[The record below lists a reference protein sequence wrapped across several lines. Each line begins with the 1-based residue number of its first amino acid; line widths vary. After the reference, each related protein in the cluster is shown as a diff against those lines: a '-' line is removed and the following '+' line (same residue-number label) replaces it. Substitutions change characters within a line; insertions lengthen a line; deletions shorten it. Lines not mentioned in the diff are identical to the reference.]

1 MKWLLLVVMLAFAS
15 TAHAGDDESGS
26 TSYRAVID
34 RVDLEPA
41 SVTGYRLRVYL
52 SALALQ
58 GQLLDLTDP
67 RSIKLYLGSS
77 VKKPPYALGTYDA
90 TDGDTAIV
98 VMVQASLDFTE
109 ALPLISDAIDRQLLA
124 NLGDRTQIAVLQ
136 YGAATPSGKLGSL
149 KTVRG
154 RLSLS
159 SDGSVAD
166 PMLLDT
172 LDRALGLLRRAKSK
186 PEGRPLR
193 KMVIIVGDG
202 RDLARDRDRVTRTGE
217 RANRDGVRIHSLAFS
232 PSDTRRPMLALG
244 ELSKRSLGLGAA

>member
-1 MKWLLLVVMLAFAS
+1 MLAFAS

-136 YGAATPSGKLGSL
+136 YGAANGRWWVQPYLHAAAEQTHLSSLDALYRVGSVFL
-149 KTVRG
+149 LALVA
-154 RLSLS
+154 LSL
-159 SDGSVAD
+159 AY
-166 PMLLDT
+166 LYYRY
-172 LDRALGLLRRAKSK
+172 DR
-186 PEGRPLR
+186 
-193 KMVIIVGDG
+193 
-202 RDLARDRDRVTRTGE
+202 GE
-217 RANRDGVRIHSLAFS
+217 RA
-232 PSDTRRPMLALG
+232 
-244 ELSKRSLGLGAA
+244 